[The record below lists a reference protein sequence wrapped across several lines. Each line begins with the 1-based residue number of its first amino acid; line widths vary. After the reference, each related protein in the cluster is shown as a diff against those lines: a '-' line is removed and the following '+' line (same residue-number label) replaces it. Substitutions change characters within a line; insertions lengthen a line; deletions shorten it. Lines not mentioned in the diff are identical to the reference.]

1 MSQYMIEIDLPE
13 VLSEEFMSLVPA
25 QIEKI
30 NELMTQR
37 VLSSYTLNAERTRLW
52 TTLEADSETD
62 AIAILSSF
70 PIYHWIEY
78 TIHELM
84 FHQESSAFLIPR
96 FSLN

>member
-1 MSQYMIEIDLPE
+1 
-13 VLSEEFMSLVPA
+13 VLSDEFMSLVPA

-37 VLSSYTLNAERTRLW
+37 VLSSYTLNADRSRLW
-52 TTLEADSETD
+52 ATLDADSEME
-62 AIAILSSF
+62 AIEILRSF
-70 PIYHWIEY
+70 PIYDWMEY

-84 FHQESSAFLIPR
+84 FHQESSSFLIPR